1 LPYTPDWEP
10 LAQALK
16 RVVASGVPQ
25 SRAETEICQAI
36 ADRKIGIRALIQRAA
51 PDVGG
56 KILLGGNV
64 GVPPRLKPADF
75 DWDKSRPFE
84 PWNTGPDEGNPGERY
99 LASWPW
105 KPRSIE
111 WIELST
117 SDVMEILCGG
127 GPLPAAGRAVID
139 RESAQLASLRQRQ
152 QFVADYIARQ
162 KEAGNRPTLTGLEAE
177 ATDAGIRGGR
187 EILRATFRQIQGV
200 EVTRGRPRK
209 SRPKSADK

>member
-105 KPRSIE
+105 KPRPIE

-117 SDVMEILCGG
+117 SDVMEILC
-127 GPLPAAGRAVID
+127 LPEPRRAAID
-139 RESAQLASLRQRQ
+139 PESAQLASLRQRQ
-152 QFVADYIARQ
+152 QFVTDYIARQ
-162 KEAGNRPTLTGLEAE
+162 KEAGELPTLTGLEAA
-177 ATDAGIRGGR
+177 ATNAGMRGGR
-187 EILRATFRQIQGV
+187 EILRAAFRRIVGA

-209 SRPKSADK
+209 SPPKSAGE